1 MKNNYTN
8 VQYVDNVAF
17 FDALQERRILVAEAN
32 ESGTPLPRVSEYL
45 GDCIFKIATNFAH
58 LRSFNGYQFKDDMIL
73 DGVESCLKAIDKFD
87 DKITHNPFAYF
98 TQIVYFAFLQRIA
111 KEKKQVYIRSKIL
124 TSNMLDLT
132 ELQSHDEQGE
142 FTNNYI
148 EYMKSF
154 NNFDG
159 SAFEKPKKEK
169 VTKEVISPLDE
180 FYGTV

>member
-1 MKNNYTN
+1 
-8 VQYVDNVAF
+8 
-17 FDALQERRILVAEAN
+17 
-32 ESGTPLPRVSEYL
+32 
-45 GDCIFKIATNFAH
+45 
-58 LRSFNGYQFKDDMIL
+58 
-73 DGVESCLKAIDKFD
+73 
-87 DKITHNPFAYF
+87 
-98 TQIVYFAFLQRIA
+98 
-111 KEKKQVYIRSKIL
+111 
-124 TSNMLDLT
+124 MLDLT